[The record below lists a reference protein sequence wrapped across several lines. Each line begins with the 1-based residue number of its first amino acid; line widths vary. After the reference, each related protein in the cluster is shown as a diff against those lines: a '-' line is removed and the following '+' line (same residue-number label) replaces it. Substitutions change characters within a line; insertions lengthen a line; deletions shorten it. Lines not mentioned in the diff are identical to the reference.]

1 MEMNAALISKRVQ
14 SVDPLE
20 WKREPSAAEWDHALA
35 ALAGHPLQS
44 ALWGESRR
52 MVDGTRDCRWMALR
66 NNKPVWLA
74 RIEQRRLPCGWIG
87 WIPRGPTGD
96 MDGKN
101 FPAVVRDELRRE
113 GMVLLVT
120 DRWVEQTVDP
130 QPRNG
135 SSVRTIWID
144 LSAGRE
150 AVWKSLDKQWRYGV
164 GRARRL
170 GVTVD
175 VATHPDEI
183 AQFAALCS
191 AVADRKGFDL
201 PGSKPLME
209 ELLRCK
215 GGEVEGRLFL
225 ARLKDGIRAGAFIIR
240 CGRSLHYFWGC
251 TDRSTPQVRAGEA
264 VHWAAIE
271 WGLAMGCTRY
281 DLEGIDPHGNP
292 GTYKFKKKMGGTE
305 VALSGKRYIPI
316 GTYGRIASWLAAR
329 LG

>member
-1 MEMNAALISKRVQ
+1 VTAKFL
-14 SVDPLE
+14 DDGLE
-20 WKREPSAAEWDHALA
+20 WRDDVPAPTWDRALA
-35 ALAGHPLQS
+35 ALHGHPLQS
-44 ALWGESRR
+44 ALWGEARR
-52 MVDGTRDCRWMALR
+52 LAEGMNDRRWMALR
-66 NNKPVWLA
+66 NNEPIWLA
-74 RIEQRRLPCGWIG
+74 RIEQRRVPGGWIG
-87 WIPRGPTGD
+87 WIPRGPAGSTMSGSD
-96 MDGKN
+96 
-101 FPAVVRDELRRE
+101 FSTFLAQELRRE
-113 GMVLLVT
+113 GMVLLIT
-120 DRWVEQTVDP
+120 DSWVEQTVNP
-130 QPRNG
+130 QLQNV

-144 LSAGRE
+144 LSAGRD
-150 AVWKSLDKQWRYGV
+150 AVWKNLDKQWRYGV

-170 GVTVD
+170 GVTLD

-191 AVADRKGFDL
+191 AAAERKGFVL
-201 PGSKPLME
+201 PGSKPLMQ

-225 ARLKDGIRAGAFIIR
+225 AHLKGGIRAGAFIIR

-281 DLEGIDPHGNP
+281 DLEGIDPQGNP

-305 VALSGKRYIPI
+305 VTLSGKHYIPI